1 MQRLAEAQ
9 AGTDLTALENRLGGV
24 EAQVQSLRADL
35 AASSGQL
42 GSLKSQ
48 LSSLQ
53 AEVQALKSQAP
64 AGNLARKVQTNFLL
78 SITGVL
84 LGVAAVAMAIFW

>member
-1 MQRLAEAQ
+1 MIPVSEVLNRFQEYQ
-9 AGTDLTALENRLGGV
+9 PDLEPP
-24 EAQVQSLRADL
+24 S
-35 AASSGQL
+35 
-42 GSLKSQ
+42 
-48 LSSLQ
+48 SSLQ